1 MSALDYDC
9 GGCAGIGS
17 HKRWCKAEHGH
28 AAHRLGR
35 QSAKAEALADEV
47 GSNHPEAAN
56 ALYRAAG
63 LLTEK
68 ARAKSSAHRAREATP

>member
-1 MSALDYDC
+1 MSSDC
-9 GGCAGIGS
+9 GGCEGIGA
-17 HKRWCKAEHGH
+17 HKRWCEAEHGW

-35 QSAKAEALADEV
+35 QAAKAEALADEV
-47 GSNHPEAAN
+47 GSNHYDAAN

-68 ARAKSSAHRAREATP
+68 AKAKSAAHKAQEATR